1 MKGSELV
8 SEAILV
14 DQGPVSRTPRSNPA
28 LYVEAWDLIRE
39 LFAATPGAQ
48 AAGLAAPSF
57 SFNGGNGRCDHC
69 QGLGYERVEM
79 QFLSDVFVPCP
90 VCEGKR
96 FKPEVLAIEWNGLS
110 VSSVLEMN
118 VADDSSRLRGLRAD
132 PPQALLAGIRG
143 PQATSALGQPFN
155 TLSGGESQGLK
166 LVRYLGALPEEA
178 NALLLLDEP
187 TTGSSSPATTSA
199 ASSASCMRWSSGAT
213 AWS

>member
-1 MKGSELV
+1 MLRDKKSITGAYFSGRRRIESPPSRRPVPRNLPALEFMGAEKHNLRGVDVRIPLKRFVCLSGVSGSGKSTLLDSVIYQGLLAHRGKPTDDAAKLREVRGADLI
-8 SEAILV
+8 SEVVLV
-14 DQGPVSRTPRSNPA
+14 DQSPVSRTPRSNPA

-96 FKPEVLAIEWNGLS
+96 FKPEVLAIEWNGL
-110 VSSVLEMN
+110 
-118 VADDSSRLRGLRAD
+118 
-132 PPQALLAGIRG
+132 
-143 PQATSALGQPFN
+143 
-155 TLSGGESQGLK
+155 
-166 LVRYLGALPEEA
+166 
-178 NALLLLDEP
+178 
-187 TTGSSSPATTSA
+187 
-199 ASSASCMRWSSGAT
+199 
-213 AWS
+213 